1 MRIRTHAKVNLFL
14 RVLGRRPDG
23 YHEVETIL
31 HGISLADDIE
41 LQTTPGE
48 GVEVDMRLG
57 AGLRGALPELRDNLV
72 WRAAQRVLERA
83 GARRGAAI
91 RVTKHIPL
99 GAGLGGGSG
108 NAAGVL
114 VALSELWGGVLSA
127 EEIAAVAPALGSD
140 VPYCLGGGTVLAT
153 SRGEALTPLASTRD
167 LWFVC
172 GILHEPLS
180 TAAVYAAWEPAAPAS
195 PASAPLVLALG
206 AGEVTE
212 VASLLHNDLEP
223 AATKLRPRV
232 ARGKEALLAAGAL
245 GAAMSGSGPTVFGI
259 ARDRRHARSVADRVE
274 PSFDLVVVAS
284 SHGACIERVG

>member
-14 RVLGRRPDG
+14 RVLGQRPDG

-31 HGISLADDIE
+31 HGISVADDIE
-41 LQTTPGE
+41 LQTTCGE
-48 GVEVDMRLG
+48 GIEVDMRLG

-72 WRAAQRVLERA
+72 WRAAQRVRERA
-83 GARRGAAI
+83 GPGRGAAI

-114 VALSELWGGVLSA
+114 VALSELWGGVLSP
-127 EEIAAVAPALGSD
+127 EEIAAGAAALGSD

-172 GILHEPLS
+172 GIQHEPLS
-180 TAAVYAAWEPAAPAS
+180 TADVYAAWEPAAPAP
-195 PASAPLVLALG
+195 PASASLVLALG
-206 AGEVTE
+206 AGEVDE

-223 AATKLRPRV
+223 AATVLRTQV

-245 GAAMSGSGPTVFGI
+245 GACMSGSGPTVFGI
-259 ARDRRHARSVADRVE
+259 ARDRRHALSVAGRVE
-274 PSFDLVVVAS
+274 PSFDRVVVAS
-284 SHGACIERVG
+284 SHGACIERVE